1 MASEKN
7 NVLEILDDV
16 ERKVEEFRAAALRLA
31 EDKKELEKSVS
42 FVESLMRDMPEMS
55 EVDAEEV
62 TANAS
67 RLRGRID
74 SVRCEVLV
82 VRDDV
87 QAEAADKMK
96 QKMAE
101 LISAIETE
109 TEGATEKLQLYINC
123 CSRDEGQARDC
134 SFERL
139 LLSCTSDDQKA
150 VKSRLMQMKDFVDR
164 TT

>member
-1 MASEKN
+1 MQ
-7 NVLEILDDV
+7 
-16 ERKVEEFRAAALRLA
+16 
-31 EDKKELEKSVS
+31 
-42 FVESLMRDMPEMS
+42 
-55 EVDAEEV
+55 VDAEEV

-123 CSRDEGQARDC
+123 CSRDEGQVLVTFC
-134 SFERL
+134 GSFSKEIDRRL
-139 LLSCTSDDQKA
+139 HIIISP
-150 VKSRLMQMKDFVDR
+150 M
-164 TT
+164 